1 MKTLDQVCT
10 VGGIMLSITKLHQ
23 IGCLRLGMMVVL
35 CCVTTAMRGDLH
47 AETVSDPS
55 QAHTSEAV
63 KQSVI
68 QSLPLDKLD
77 AEGRAKVRSV
87 VSNVTMFRRLP
98 VQVVDCDPDLYLFV
112 VRHPDVIVNTWRALK
127 VSQLQL
133 KETGPDKFRMKE
145 VSGTTA
151 DLELL
156 YKSHD
161 THILYAEGTYEG
173 AILKQQVKGR
183 AIFVLKTGYIRETD
197 NRYYITSRLDTL
209 LSVDPGAVELVT
221 KTFQPIIGKIA
232 DNNFNQTVS
241 FVSSLSQTIELN
253 SMGVQRM
260 ALQLPEVRPE
270 VRNQFASLADTIAQ
284 KPTAVAF
291 RRLTEMKEIEAAK
304 RSSESNRR

>member
-1 MKTLDQVCT
+1 MR
-10 VGGIMLSITKLHQ
+10 SIAKLHQ
-23 IGCLRLGMMVVL
+23 IGCLRFGMMVVL
-35 CCVTTAMRGDLH
+35 CCGIISLKGVLR
-47 AETVSDPS
+47 AETASDPS

-112 VRHPDVIVNTWRALK
+112 VRHPDVIVNTWHALK

-133 KETGPDKFRMKE
+133 KEIGPDKFRMKE

-183 AIFVLKTGYIRETD
+183 AIFVLKTGYVRETD
-197 NRYYITSRLDTL
+197 NRYYITSRLDSL

-241 FVSSLSQTIELN
+241 FVSSLSRTIELN

-291 RRLTEMKEIEAAK
+291 RRLEEMREIETAK
-304 RSSESNRR
+304 RSSESNHR

>member
-1 MKTLDQVCT
+1 MR
-10 VGGIMLSITKLHQ
+10 SITKIGQ
-23 IGCLRLGMMVVL
+23 NGCLRLGSLTVL
-35 CCVTTAMRGDLH
+35 CFGVLSIASVLRAD
-47 AETVSDPS
+47 AASDPA

-77 AEGRAKVRSV
+77 AQGRAKVHNV

-112 VRHPDVIVNTWRALK
+112 VRHPDVIVNTWRTLK
-127 VSQLQL
+127 ISQLQL
-133 KETGPDKFRMKE
+133 KETGTDKFQMKE

-156 YKSHD
+156 YKGHD
-161 THILYAEGTYEG
+161 THILYAEGNYEG
-173 AILKQQVKGR
+173 AILKQKVRGQ
-183 AIFVLKTGYIRETD
+183 ALFVLKTGYVRETD
-197 NRYYITSRLDTL
+197 NRYYITSRLDVL

-221 KTFQPIIGKIA
+221 KTIQPIIGKIA
-232 DNNFNQTVS
+232 DNNFSQTVA
-241 FVSSLSQTIELN
+241 FVSSLSRTTELN

-260 ALQLPEVRPE
+260 ALQLPDVRPE

-284 KPTAVAF
+284 KPTAVSL
-291 RRLTEMKEIEAAK
+291 RRLAEIKEIESVN
-304 RSSESNRR
+304 RTSESNRR